1 MKTAFFVAALALA
14 PAALPAG
21 LKLGLRPPTFLP
33 VPDEHAISV
42 PEATMLAENPGDG
55 YLCAPSVVAVRSAA
69 AAGCAPERLALPLLE
84 VFERG
89 GDAVAKPTVE
99 HLRAAAAADCVEAQL
114 ILAVLH
120 RHGLVLPY
128 DLDEARRWLLRAA
141 ALGDPSA
148 MSALGEDAALGLDKA
163 ADFPQALSWHS
174 RAAALGDPHGCLG
187 MAKLCHDGL
196 ALQKSPAE
204 GLAWLRQAAAAGVP
218 EALYL
223 LGVLRWRG
231 DGLGRSPAAA
241 LDCFRRASDKGDPH
255 AQNALGVC
263 YAEGRFVERSL
274 AKALPLLR
282 ASAAQGDREGRY
294 NYARLGEQ
302 GLAPELRD
310 PIEIGYLYRHA
321 AEAGIGDAAYRL
333 ALLILDGPLEDGD
346 VGGGGALRWL
356 SLAASGGHP
365 EAIQRLEK
373 EMADLAPHPDDD
385 CVNP

>member
-1 MKTAFFVAALALA
+1 
-14 PAALPAG
+14 
-21 LKLGLRPPTFLP
+21 
-33 VPDEHAISV
+33 
-42 PEATMLAENPGDG
+42 
-55 YLCAPSVVAVRSAA
+55 
-69 AAGCAPERLALPLLE
+69 
-84 VFERG
+84 
-89 GDAVAKPTVE
+89 
-99 HLRAAAAADCVEAQL
+99 
-114 ILAVLH
+114 
-120 RHGLVLPY
+120 
-128 DLDEARRWLLRAA
+128 
-141 ALGDPSA
+141 
-148 MSALGEDAALGLDKA
+148 
-163 ADFPQALSWHS
+163 
-174 RAAALGDPHGCLG
+174 
-187 MAKLCHDGL
+187 MA
-196 ALQKSPAE
+196 S
-204 GLAWLRQAAAAGVP
+204 GVP
-218 EALYL
+218 
-223 LGVLRWRG
+223 
-231 DGLGRSPAAA
+231 PAAA
-241 LDCFRRASDKGDPH
+241 LDCFRRAADKGDPH

-373 EMADLAPHPDDD
+373 EMADLAPLPDDD